1 MEADMGGGK
10 NTAAN
15 FSFSAFFFAV
25 FAWSLIEAV
34 LFSVAGGFRVHL
46 LNTAFS
52 IGVSAIA
59 LRRCR
64 LWWSLFAVLDS
75 SINGSAPNR
84 HHISDVSSCVA
95 LVAAGCL
102 LGLSASTGLLTPFAI
117 CAGAFNFVPWSKF
130 VFCRRHFFTSCSL
143 LGGGAVSVLLVTR
156 STVDPFSYLLWAW
169 FLWTYALT
177 ALLTTSKSQP
187 SAISRPE
194 SVSRA
199 EPRIHGQAADPELEK
214 A

>member
-1 MEADMGGGK
+1 MEADMGGEK

-25 FAWSLIEAV
+25 FAWLLIEAA
-34 LFSVAGGFRVHL
+34 LFSVAGGFQVHL

-64 LWWSLFAVLDS
+64 LWWSLFADLDS
-75 SINGSAPNR
+75 SMNRAAPNR
-84 HHISDVSSCVA
+84 YHISDVTSCVA

-102 LGLSASTGLLTPFAI
+102 LGLSASTGLLTLFAI
-117 CAGAFNFVPWSKF
+117 CAGAFNLVPWSKF
-130 VFCRRHFFTSCSL
+130 AFCRRHFFTSCL
-143 LGGGAVSVLLVTR
+143 MLGGGAVSVLLATR
-156 STVDPFSYLLWAW
+156 STIGPFSYLLWAW
-169 FLWTYALT
+169 FLWIYALT
-177 ALLTTSKSQP
+177 ALLTTSKSHP

-194 SVSRA
+194 PA
-199 EPRIHGQAADPELEK
+199 P
-214 A
+214 